1 MTRTE
6 KVIAF
11 SAGAE
16 AVTGLALIAAP
27 ALVGRALLGDELP
40 VLGRV
45 VARCFGIALIALAL
59 AVWPD
64 RDRVTG
70 APALRAMLLYNA
82 SLAGYLGWLGLRWH
96 LGGILLWPAALLH
109 AAVAVLLAL
118 PLLGVRDEA

>member
-11 SAGAE
+11 SAGVE

-27 ALVGRALLGDELP
+27 LFVARALSALTCRRSAP
-40 VLGRV
+40 SWP
-45 VARCFGIALIALAL
+45 AASASALIALAL

-82 SLAGYLGWLGLRWH
+82 GLAGYLTWLGVRWH
-96 LGGILLWPAALLH
+96 LGGILLWPAAALH
-109 AAVAVLLAL
+109 AGVAVLLAL
-118 PLLGVRDEA
+118 PLLGVKDEA

>member
-11 SAGAE
+11 SAGVE
-16 AVTGLALIAAP
+16 AVTGLALIATP
-27 ALVGRALLGDELP
+27 AFVGRALLGDELP
-40 VLGRV
+40 ALGLV
-45 VARCFGIALIALAL
+45 VARCFGVALIALAL

-64 RDRVTG
+64 RDRITG
-70 APALRAMLLYNA
+70 APALRALLLYNA
-82 SLAGYLGWLGLRWH
+82 GLAGYLAWISLRWH
-96 LGGILLWPAALLH
+96 TGGRLLWPAAVLH

>member
-1 MTRTE
+1 VTRTE

-11 SAGAE
+11 SAGVE

-27 ALVGRALLGDELP
+27 LFVARALLGADLP
-40 VLGRV
+40 PVGPI
-45 VARCFGIALIALAL
+45 VARCFGVALIALAL

-70 APALRAMLLYNA
+70 PPALRAMLLYNA
-82 SLAGYLGWLGLRWH
+82 GLAGYLTWLSLRWH
-96 LGGILLWPAALLH
+96 LGGILLWPAAVLH
-109 AAVAVLLAL
+109 AVVAVLLAL

>member
-11 SAGAE
+11 SAGVE

-27 ALVGRALLGDELP
+27 AFVVRALLGGELP
-40 VLGRV
+40 VLGLV
-45 VARCFGIALIALAL
+45 VARCLGVALIALAL

-70 APALRAMLLYNA
+70 APALRAMLFYNA
-82 SLAGYLGWLGLRWH
+82 GLAGYLTWLSLRWH
-96 LGGILLWPAALLH
+96 LGGRLLWPAAVVH
-109 AAVAVLLAL
+109 AVVAVLLAL

>member
-11 SAGAE
+11 SAGVE
-16 AVTGLALIAAP
+16 ALTGLALIAAP
-27 ALVGRALLGDELP
+27 AFVGRVLLGDELQ
-40 VLGRV
+40 VLGLV
-45 VARCFGIALIALAL
+45 IARCLGVALIALAL

-70 APALRAMLLYNA
+70 APALRAMLLHNV
-82 SLAGYLGWLGLRWH
+82 SLAGYLIWLGLRWH
-96 LGGILLWPAALLH
+96 LGGKLLWPAALIH